1 MDIIL
6 RLKKVRRFMRSALLP
21 VLWFFAAEI
30 GAQAQTQDYSMS
42 VGDDFGAVVDANGNL
57 FVWGAIATEVA
68 AGEIQQIL
76 PPEQWREVSV
86 SRTPAASAHVLAI
99 RTDGT
104 LWAWGS
110 NTRGQLGDGTT
121 TNRVDPVQISAG
133 TDWVEIAAGEFHSM
147 ARKSN
152 GRVYLWGGNSY
163 GQLGFGPIFNDP
175 DLDIQPSVGGSLNG
189 SGYIAISA
197 GKLHSHA
204 VRADGT
210 LWTWG
215 KAGNTAQNSSGPELG
230 ILVSGSYPLGPVA
243 PTQVGTAD
251 GWTDL
256 FSGYDATY
264 ALRDTPTQTGQLWVW
279 GFRGDLGN
287 GSSLSQTPSRV
298 GDDTEWASISSTK
311 SIAAPHTIGLKSDGT
326 LYGWGVNWDDGQL
339 GLPLADG
346 AGSIIP
352 ANFRK
357 TTPFPL
363 ETVDTFLVVGAGNG
377 FTAVVRADGFLL
389 TAGINDVGQLA
400 NGQTDDSPPGQDFF
414 ANSNL
419 GVADLEATSL
429 TISTLTPAPGDTV
442 NASFS
447 LQNSGTGE
455 ISTPFELSAVLSPT
469 TSFNSADAIP
479 LDFGGGGGTELLFS
493 DTISAGE
500 SLTIPFTLDLPASIA
515 QGNYYIVVRADS
527 GDVIEET
534 NETNNDAGTTS
545 SFEFFPDLIFT
556 DPDGLDVDPLQADY
570 DPGDLIEIDIALENT
585 GDGSIASGTQF
596 DVRLFLS
603 PTQTTDDSGSIELDS
618 EFTVTLAADLDSG
631 GLLAIAFSVNLPA
644 GLATGNYYLGGIVD
658 VNNSIT
664 EQTEL
669 LSEINVVIRG
679 DGEANNV
686 FFTPTAEVVVLGIPI
701 PEAIDQLGLIF
712 TTSGDATWFGQENVF
727 TNGGDAVQSPSITA
741 GESAAFSTV
750 FADPVLITF
759 DWRAE
764 TSSAENKLVYRV
776 IGGVTGGGVNEI
788 FGDTNGWLSVQRVV
802 PAGAEVE
809 WEYVEGVDA
818 AGDVVYVDNLEVFT
832 IDKPELVIDGVNL
845 TESGLIVNSGTYV
858 LKRDQLNI
866 NVNSRNQGTSTT
878 ALSKYAIS
886 VYLSKDRTLNR
897 PDGVLGTPDDI
908 LVRQDIVE
916 EQFFAGSPAVNGFSI
931 NLPENLDPGSYY
943 VIAYID
949 DFSDA
954 DGVLLPGATDP
965 TGQIDEY
972 TAGGFPGETNNQF
985 ITADPVVEIVAL
997 PDLVV
1002 TEVNPEPDYY
1012 FIRDADGN
1020 PNKLDFD
1027 FTIANEGLAAVNE
1040 TIRVRVLLSRD
1051 VDLDPATDYVVLDY
1065 EYTGGLA
1072 ADGTPASEVLVNPDA
1087 VDIRAD
1093 LVSLGYIGE
1102 RLFFGVYID
1111 ALEAVEEL
1119 DETNNGTIF
1128 ADKDF
1133 IFSEVSVAEAFEF
1146 IPEDGGAGNSVIQDT
1161 TPSFDGELPWV
1172 GQTTTTIDGVDAA
1185 MSLDIGNLE
1194 VSAFET
1200 SILATTD
1207 TFVTFR
1213 WKVSSQNDEFGRD
1226 ELNFYIDDLIN
1237 PVASIAGEEDGWIRV
1252 SRLVAAGN
1260 HTFRWEYIKDELD
1273 SAGEDRGWVDDFSF
1287 QVPNLVVED
1296 VEIDDSIGY
1305 IAGDTIDTWSVTIRN
1320 IGLADVPPTP
1330 SFDVQIRVSG
1340 DNLWGNDG
1348 DFVLF
1353 TLSDNDGLTVGES
1366 RTYSQATNGPLTIP
1380 AEISLEASYYVGAY
1394 VDWDDEESATGSI
1407 PESNETDNDRFTG
1420 AASLDIAPSVLLN
1433 VAIDDEPATLTLE
1446 VGGPGGWFGV
1456 DDSQIIGGAS
1466 DGEDAAKSGPT
1477 GSGETS
1483 YFQTVVEGPSILDF
1497 DWKVSATNGSNFL
1510 EFSINGVVQDRIT
1523 GEVDWESKQFFIPAG
1538 TQELRW
1544 AYRKT
1549 GEAGEFEDAGWVDLV
1564 AFTSFSDAELVLTT
1578 LNYTAGEYVLD
1589 VAGIAGEPDQLLGT
1603 EYLDI
1608 TVEAENQGEDVT
1620 AVNFTS
1626 ADLEV
1631 RLSLDRTWG
1640 NGDDLVLGTV
1650 SQVEGDL
1657 TSGNL
1662 IRFLGPIQLGDSI
1675 PENSYYLM
1683 AKVDSN
1689 DLVTEY
1695 DEDNNIVISEN
1706 RDIQVTRL
1714 PALRIVNPDPV
1725 PITEAVDGINFYL
1738 DPRDG
1743 GSPFAAVDVEEEMF
1757 HYTESP
1763 IRLRFS
1769 VQNVGLDRVEGS
1781 EIWTT
1786 QISLRGAKRQ
1796 ELAAAAV
1803 PLPDPLP
1810 VDPDEL
1816 AAAIAA
1822 AAAAAPNLIDT
1833 FNNVTI
1839 ELGDFTVQ
1847 ELMEGR
1853 SDAKP
1858 DGDILDFDLD
1868 LALPSGARLNDIIDP
1883 DFSIVDY
1890 LWLIEIKLDSTDVV
1904 RESEIVRED
1913 PALVAPTELPWWIF
1927 NPFEANG
1934 SDFGTTNTDQNEG
1947 LFGISFQPSTVS
1959 EADWEL
1965 LYGVTADASGAPADV
1980 ANFLAYAFN
1989 RNPADGDTTGNRF
2002 PGTYGVTD
2010 FEGDEYLSIAFD
2022 IVTRADDLIYT
2033 VQADDNVGFT
2043 SPEPIVVID
2052 GPYNTLT
2059 GATSLTGD
2067 GGLLLSEGNV
2077 TSVLDQGYSARV
2089 TVKDS
2094 QDVTVDP
2101 MRFIRVL
2108 VDSVPVNPVPDP

>member
-1 MDIIL
+1 
-6 RLKKVRRFMRSALLP
+6 
-21 VLWFFAAEI
+21 
-30 GAQAQTQDYSMS
+30 
-42 VGDDFGAVVDANGNL
+42 
-57 FVWGAIATEVA
+57 
-68 AGEIQQIL
+68 
-76 PPEQWREVSV
+76 
-86 SRTPAASAHVLAI
+86 
-99 RTDGT
+99 
-104 LWAWGS
+104 
-110 NTRGQLGDGTT
+110 
-121 TNRVDPVQISAG
+121 
-133 TDWVEIAAGEFHSM
+133 
-147 ARKSN
+147 
-152 GRVYLWGGNSY
+152 
-163 GQLGFGPIFNDP
+163 
-175 DLDIQPSVGGSLNG
+175 
-189 SGYIAISA
+189 
-197 GKLHSHA
+197 
-204 VRADGT
+204 
-210 LWTWG
+210 
-215 KAGNTAQNSSGPELG
+215 
-230 ILVSGSYPLGPVA
+230 
-243 PTQVGTAD
+243 
-251 GWTDL
+251 
-256 FSGYDATY
+256 
-264 ALRDTPTQTGQLWVW
+264 
-279 GFRGDLGN
+279 
-287 GSSLSQTPSRV
+287 
-298 GDDTEWASISSTK
+298 
-311 SIAAPHTIGLKSDGT
+311 
-326 LYGWGVNWDDGQL
+326 
-339 GLPLADG
+339 
-346 AGSIIP
+346 
-352 ANFRK
+352 
-357 TTPFPL
+357 
-363 ETVDTFLVVGAGNG
+363 
-377 FTAVVRADGFLL
+377 
-389 TAGINDVGQLA
+389 LA

-897 PDGVLGTPDDI
+897 PDGVPVTSDDI

-1012 FIRDADGN
+1012 FIRDTDGN
-1020 PNKLDFD
+1020 PSKLNFD

-1072 ADGTPASEVLVNPDA
+1072 ANGSPASEVLVNPDA

-1111 ALEAVEEL
+1111 ALEAVDEL

-1161 TPSFDGELPWV
+1161 TPSFDGELPAGFPWV

-1226 ELNFYIDDLIN
+1226 ALNFYIDDLSN

-1287 QVPNLVVED
+1287 QVPNLVVD
-1296 VEIDDSIGY
+1296 AVTIDDSIVY

-1366 RTYSQATNGPLTIP
+1366 RTYSQATDGPLTIP
-1380 AEISLEASYYVGAY
+1380 AEISLEAFYYVGAY
-1394 VDWDDEESATGSI
+1394 VDWDDVENATWSI

-1420 AASLDIAPSVLLN
+1420 AASLEIAPSVLLN

-1456 DDSQIIGGAS
+1456 ASSQIIGGAS
-1466 DGEDAAKSGPT
+1466 DDDDAAKSGPT
-1477 GSGETS
+1477 SSGETS

-1608 TVEAENQGEDVT
+1608 TVEAQNQGENVT
-1620 AVNFTS
+1620 AINFTS

-1640 NGDDLVLGTV
+1640 NGDDVVLGTV

-1689 DLVTEY
+1689 ESVTEY
-1695 DEDNNIVISEN
+1695 DEVNNITISEN
-1706 RDIQVTRL
+1706 RDVQITRL
-1714 PALRIVNPDPV
+1714 PALRIYNSNPLALAESIDGVN
-1725 PITEAVDGINFYL
+1725 NYL
-1738 DPRDG
+1738 DPRESG
-1743 GSPFAAVDVEEEMF
+1743 VVEVAFDLDEDLQYYSEAPM
-1757 HYTESP
+1757 
-1763 IRLRFS
+1763 RLRFG
-1769 VQNVGLDRVEGS
+1769 VQNIGLDSIEAD
-1781 EIWTT
+1781 ETWTT
-1786 QISLRGAKRQ
+1786 QVTLLGASRDD
-1796 ELAAAAV
+1796 LSGAT
-1803 PLPDPLP
+1803 LPED
-1810 VDPDEL
+1810 VIG
-1816 AAAIAA
+1816 AFSVS
-1822 AAAAAPNLIDT
+1822 ID
-1833 FNNVTI
+1833 
-1839 ELGDFTVQ
+1839 LGDFTIQ

-1853 SDAKP
+1853 SEAKP
-1858 DGDILDFDLD
+1858 DGDILNLDLD
-1868 LALPSGARLNDIIDP
+1868 LALPSGARLNDIIDA
-1883 DFSIVDY
+1883 DKSIADY
-1890 LWLIEIKLDSTDVV
+1890 LWIISIDLDSTDAVQQSQII
-1904 RESEIVRED
+1904 RES
-1913 PALVAPTELPWWIF
+1913 PALVAPTGNPWWIISLG
-1927 NPFEANG
+1927 EALSTDMSAPN
-1934 SDFGTTNTDQNEG
+1934 TTDDDG
-1947 LFGISFQPSTVS
+1947 LFGINSQPFLVGA
-1959 EADWEL
+1959 ADWESL
-1965 LYGVTADASGAPADV
+1965 NFGYPTIDQEY
-1980 ANFLAYAFN
+1980 FLAYAFN
-1989 RNPADGDTTGNRF
+1989 RNPADGDTAGAQF
-2002 PGTYGVTD
+2002 PGTYGITTVGAD
-2010 FEGDEYLSIAFD
+2010 DVFSISFD
-2022 IVTRADDLIYT
+2022 VVTRSTDISYVVEAADDLPINPAALNYT
-2033 VQADDNVGFT
+2033 VLAT
-2043 SPEPIVVID
+2043 ID
-2052 GPYNTLT
+2052 GPYDELIGTS
-2059 GATSLTGD
+2059 SLTGD
-2067 GGLLLSEGNV
+2067 GGLIDEPNV
-2077 TSVLDQGYSARV
+2077 LGVLDQGYSARITVRDNQVVGPPSRFLQVSV
-2089 TVKDS
+2089 TNDPLEAAWAPFAAGIADS
-2094 QDVTVDP
+2094 NLRGLYDDADGDGELNIIEWLTGSLGIFNIPDATVATDTQ
-2101 MRFIRVL
+2101 IL
-2108 VDSVPVNPVPDP
+2108 VASYFANRGIVPLAINRGPFDDYDADGYGNLAEIALGFDATDGSSKPSLSPLEKFVFEDLLASGVIPGIDGVAASDLEPESDYDGDGKSNIIELQNNTNPTDGGDTPTTDAVDDLIALYFANNNVFGSPAPANIGPDDDFDGGGATNLAEIALSPVPDLISNTSNDVFYDNLELDGITPAPTEVDDRVDTRIDIVYVPGTYTATGNPDGDVYNNIQELALGTDPTNPN

>member
-6 RLKKVRRFMRSALLP
+6 RLKKVRRFTRSALLP
-21 VLWFFAAEI
+21 VLLFFAAEI
-30 GAQAQTQDYSMS
+30 GAQAQDYSMS
-42 VGDDFGAVVDANGNL
+42 VGDDFGAVVDAKGNL

-133 TDWVEIAAGEFHSM
+133 ADWVEIAAGEFHSM
-147 ARKSN
+147 ARKSD

-210 LWTWG
+210 LWAWG

-400 NGQTDDSPPGQDFF
+400 NGQIDDSPPGQDFF

-493 DTISAGE
+493 DPISAGE

-515 QGNYYIVVRADS
+515 QANYYIVVRADS

-631 GLLAIAFSVNLPA
+631 GSLAIAFSVNLPA

-669 LSEINVVIRG
+669 LSETNVVIRE

-701 PEAIDQLGLIF
+701 PEAIDQPLLSF

-727 TNGGDAVQSPSITA
+727 TTDGDAVQSPSITA

-759 DWRAE
+759 DWRAD
-764 TSSAENKLVYRV
+764 TSSAENKLIYRV
-776 IGGVTGGGVNEI
+776 VGGVTGGGVNEI

-866 NVNSRNQGTSTT
+866 SVNSRNQGTSTT

-954 DGVLLPGATDP
+954 DGVLLPGAIDP

-1072 ADGTPASEVLVNPDA
+1072 ANGSPASEVLVNPDA

-1226 ELNFYIDDLIN
+1226 ELNFYIDDLSN

-1260 HTFRWEYIKDELD
+1260 HTFRWEYIKDALD

-1287 QVPNLVVED
+1287 QVPNLVVD
-1296 VEIDDSIGY
+1296 AVAIDESIGY

-1348 DFVLF
+1348 DFVLM
-1353 TLSDNDGLTVGES
+1353 TIADNDGLAVGES
-1366 RTYSQATNGPLTIP
+1366 RTYSQATDGPLTIP
-1380 AEISLEASYYVGAY
+1380 AEISLEAFYYVGAY

-1420 AASLDIAPSVLLN
+1420 AAALEIAPSVLLN
-1433 VAIDDEPATLTLE
+1433 VAIDDVPATLTLE

-1620 AVNFTS
+1620 AINFTS

-1714 PALRIVNPDPV
+1714 PALRIVNPDPGV
-1725 PITEAVDGINFYL
+1725 ITEAVDGINFYL

-1743 GSPFAAVDVEEEMF
+1743 ASVAVDVDEEMF

-1763 IRLRFS
+1763 MRLRFS

-1781 EIWTT
+1781 EVWTT
-1786 QISLRGAKRQ
+1786 QISLRGAKRE
-1796 ELAAAAV
+1796 ELDAGAFV
-1803 PLPDPLP
+1803 S
-1810 VDPDEL
+1810 V
-1816 AAAIAA
+1816 
-1822 AAAAAPNLIDT
+1822 IDT
-1833 FNNVTI
+1833 FNVTI

-1858 DGDILDFDLD
+1858 NGDILDFDLD

-1883 DFSIVDY
+1883 DFAITDY

-1913 PALVAPTELPWWIF
+1913 PALVAPTGLPWWIF
-1927 NPFEANG
+1927 NPGEALG
-1934 SDFGTTNTDQNEG
+1934 SDFFAPNTDQNEG
-1947 LFGISFQPSTVS
+1947 LFGISFQPPIVN

-1965 LYGVTADASGAPADV
+1965 LYGVTADAGGAPADV

-1989 RNPADGDTTGNRF
+1989 RNPADGDTTGSRF

-2043 SPEPIVVID
+2043 SPEVIVVID
-2052 GPYNTLT
+2052 GPYNELT
-2059 GATSLTGD
+2059 GAASLTGD
-2067 GGLLLSEGNV
+2067 GGLLLVEDNV
-2077 TSVLDQGYSARV
+2077 TGVLDQGYSARV
-2089 TVKDS
+2089 TVKDG
-2094 QDVTVDP
+2094 QDITVDP

>member
-6 RLKKVRRFMRSALLP
+6 RLKKVRRFTRSALLP
-21 VLWFFAAEI
+21 VLLFFAAEI
-30 GAQAQTQDYSMS
+30 GAQAQDYSMS
-42 VGDDFGAVVDANGNL
+42 VGDDFGAVVDAKGNL

-121 TNRVDPVQISAG
+121 TNREDPVQISTAI
-133 TDWVEIAAGEFHSM
+133 DWVEIAAGEFHSM

-152 GRVYLWGGNSY
+152 GLLFVWGGNSY

-175 DLDIQPSVGGSLNG
+175 DLDIRTSIQTPFDANP
-189 SGYIAISA
+189 YIAIAA
-197 GKLHSHA
+197 GKAHSHA
-204 VRADGT
+204 IRSDGT

-215 KAGNTAQNSSGPELG
+215 SGDSAQNGGYELG
-230 ILVSGSYPLGPVA
+230 ILVNGNPPIGEVA

-251 GWTDL
+251 GWSDL
-256 FSGYDATY
+256 FGGYNATF
-264 ALRDTPTQTGQLWVW
+264 ALRNTATQTGQLWVW
-279 GFRGDLGN
+279 GSGGNLGTGN
-287 GSSLSQTPSRV
+287 GVEEIPARV
-298 GDDTEWASISSTK
+298 GTGVGWVDVSVASTWGDTSSATL
-311 SIAAPHTIGLKSDGT
+311 HTLGLKDDGT
-326 LYGWGVNWDDGQL
+326 LYGWGNNYQGGQL
-339 GLPLADG
+339 GLPLYDG
-346 AGSIIP
+346 QGS
-352 ANFRK
+352 FL
-357 TTPFPL
+357 FPNIKKDLPTAL
-363 ETVDTFLVVGAGNG
+363 EVPDTFLAIGAGEE
-377 FTAVVRADGFLL
+377 FSAVVDADGFLL

-400 NGQTDDSPPGQDFF
+400 NGQTDPSLPGQDFF

-479 LDFGGGGGTELLFS
+479 LDFGGGGGPELLFS
-493 DTISAGE
+493 DPISAGE

-515 QGNYYIVVRADS
+515 QANYYIVVRADS

-631 GLLAIAFSVNLPA
+631 GSLAIAFSVNLPA

-669 LSEINVVIRG
+669 LSETNVVIRE

-701 PEAIDQLGLIF
+701 PEAIDQPLLTF

-727 TNGGDAVQSPSITA
+727 TTDVDAVQSPSITA

-759 DWRAE
+759 DWRAD
-764 TSSAENKLVYRV
+764 TSSAENKLIYRV
-776 IGGVTGGGVNEI
+776 VGGVTGGGVNEI

-954 DGVLLPGATDP
+954 DGVLLPGAIDP

-1072 ADGTPASEVLVNPDA
+1072 ANGSPASEVLVNPDA

-1226 ELNFYIDDLIN
+1226 ELNFYIDDLSN

-1260 HTFRWEYIKDELD
+1260 HTFRWEYIKDALD

-1287 QVPNLVVED
+1287 QVPNLVVD
-1296 VEIDDSIGY
+1296 AVAIDDSIGY

-1348 DFVLF
+1348 DFVLM
-1353 TLSDNDGLTVGES
+1353 TIADNDGLAVGES
-1366 RTYSQATNGPLTIP
+1366 RTYSQATDGPLTIP
-1380 AEISLEASYYVGAY
+1380 AEISLEAFYYVGAY

-1420 AASLDIAPSVLLN
+1420 AAALEIAPSVLLN
-1433 VAIDDEPATLTLE
+1433 VAIDDVPATLTLE

-1714 PALRIVNPDPV
+1714 PALRIVNPDPGV
-1725 PITEAVDGINFYL
+1725 ITEAVDGINFYL

-1743 GSPFAAVDVEEEMF
+1743 ASVAVDVDEEMF

-1763 IRLRFS
+1763 MRLRFS

-1781 EIWTT
+1781 EVWTT
-1786 QISLRGAKRQ
+1786 QISLRGAKR
-1796 ELAAAAV
+1796 EVLDADLESV
-1803 PLPDPLP
+1803 
-1810 VDPDEL
+1810 
-1816 AAAIAA
+1816 
-1822 AAAAAPNLIDT
+1822 LIDT
-1833 FNNVTI
+1833 FNVTI

-1858 DGDILDFDLD
+1858 NGDILDFDLD

-1883 DFSIVDY
+1883 DFAITDY

-1913 PALVAPTELPWWIF
+1913 PALVAPTGLPWWIF
-1927 NPFEANG
+1927 NPGEALG
-1934 SDFGTTNTDQNEG
+1934 SDFFAPNTDQNEG
-1947 LFGISFQPSTVS
+1947 LFGISFQPPIVN

-1965 LYGVTADASGAPADV
+1965 LYGVTADAGGAPADV

-1989 RNPADGDTTGNRF
+1989 RNPADGDTTGSRF

-2043 SPEPIVVID
+2043 SPEVIVVID